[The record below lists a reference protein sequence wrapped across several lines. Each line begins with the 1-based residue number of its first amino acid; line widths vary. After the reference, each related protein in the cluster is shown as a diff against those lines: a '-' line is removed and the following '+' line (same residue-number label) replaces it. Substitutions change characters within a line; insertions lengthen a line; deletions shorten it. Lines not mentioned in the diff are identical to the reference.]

1 MSSPEA
7 SAIDR
12 SDTNRRRNTAADET
26 HASIATRITTPFSLH
41 ADPAP
46 QACGFCSCRFRGEP
60 EVGTRDDPRC
70 RTECVKARILP
81 QLIRSKV
88 ALPAGCSPV
97 RPLRSRTSR
106 APLRRRWVAVQT
118 RLLRALTGGPPTA
131 DPVRPV
137 SAVAG
142 DAAAPGVQSPASVAR
157 LEQRQHFFLGQW

>member
-1 MSSPEA
+1 MLLNVTPPTVRPPGYRVKQPPRHWCSAPLGPVSPSNVRVVGDVVAASNAACVEYVVDAASAGAMSSPEA

-12 SDTNRRRNTAADET
+12 SDTNRRRNIAADET
-26 HASIATRITTPFSLH
+26 LASIATRITTPFSLH

-46 QACGFCSCRFRGEP
+46 QACGFCSCRLREEP

-97 RPLRSRTSR
+97 RPLRSRT
-106 APLRRRWVAVQT
+106 
-118 RLLRALTGGPPTA
+118 
-131 DPVRPV
+131 
-137 SAVAG
+137 
-142 DAAAPGVQSPASVAR
+142 
-157 LEQRQHFFLGQW
+157 